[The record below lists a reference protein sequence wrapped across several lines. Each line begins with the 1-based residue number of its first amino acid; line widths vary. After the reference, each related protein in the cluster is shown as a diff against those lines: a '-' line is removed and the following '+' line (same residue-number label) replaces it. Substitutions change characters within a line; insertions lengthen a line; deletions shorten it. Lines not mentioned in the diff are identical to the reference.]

1 MALPKPKKL
10 LWQIILTVLA
20 MALLGYQKRLPPYFR
35 AWPAVDQALSAT
47 VEVFAWLVCG
57 WLVISLIGILLWALW
72 ERPSGRPL
80 PKLLQD
86 ILNTAVIFTVI
97 IYILGSV
104 FNAPISGLVA
114 GSSVVAAVVG
124 LAITRMIADVFSGMA
139 LNLEKSYGIN
149 DWLEI
154 EMKTRP
160 SDLITGRVMEIN
172 WRATRLQTSAN
183 EVVVIP
189 NSEMA
194 RSKFINF
201 SLPESHFRNEVQ
213 VPLSH
218 VIPTERVKRIL
229 MAALRS
235 TPEIME
241 EPPPFIS
248 LLRFDPRGVL
258 WAVRFWIKDYSRNRP
273 VMDAVHENILRHLQ
287 VAGINISYNRIEQ
300 RLIKS
305 DASELNTKPLK
316 EALVS
321 RLDLFGVLEGHWL
334 AQLADHMQERRYL
347 PREYIV
353 RQGQNGASL
362 FIVAEG
368 LVNIL
373 INDNHDQEKWVAHI
387 EPGRYFGEM
396 SLLTGQPRSASA
408 QAATEVICYKITKE
422 TLEPI
427 FQKQPELLE
436 KISTIMAARQ
446 IELCRVQSE
455 ANAEICSF
463 EQTKNGNWFLQQMQR
478 FFGIKFGL

>member
-20 MALLGYQKRLPPYFR
+20 LVLLGYQKRLQDYFR
-35 AWPAVDQALSAT
+35 VWPAVDQVVNAT
-47 VEVFAWLVCG
+47 VEVFAWLACG
-57 WLVISLIGILLWALW
+57 WLAISLIGILLWALW
-72 ERPSGRPL
+72 ERPTGRPL

-86 ILNTAVIFTVI
+86 IINTAVIFTII

-139 LNLEKSYGIN
+139 LNLEKSYGIG

-154 EMKTRP
+154 EIKTRP
-160 SDLITGRVMEIN
+160 SGLITGKVMEIN
-172 WRATRLQTSAN
+172 WRATRLQTLAN

-218 VIPTERVKRIL
+218 TIPAERVKRIL
-229 MAALRS
+229 MAALKS
-235 TPEIME
+235 TPGVME

-258 WAVRFWIKDYSRNRP
+258 WAVRFWINDYSQNRP

-305 DASELNTKPLK
+305 DASELNKKPLK
-316 EALVS
+316 EALIS
-321 RLDLFGVLEGHWL
+321 RLDLFGVLEEHWL
-334 AQLADHMQERRYL
+334 TELADHMQERRYL
-347 PREYIV
+347 PGEYIV
-353 RQGQNGASL
+353 RQGQEGASL

-373 INDNHDQEKWVAHI
+373 VNDNHGQEKWVARI

-396 SLLTGQPRSASA
+396 SLLTGQPRAASA

-422 TLEPI
+422 ILEPI

-436 KISTIMAARQ
+436 KISTIMADRQ
-446 IELCRVQSE
+446 MQLCRVQSE
-455 ANAEICSF
+455 ANAEICAF
-463 EQTKNGNWFLQQMQR
+463 EQTKNGHWFLHQMQR
-478 FFGIKFGL
+478 FFGIKLGL